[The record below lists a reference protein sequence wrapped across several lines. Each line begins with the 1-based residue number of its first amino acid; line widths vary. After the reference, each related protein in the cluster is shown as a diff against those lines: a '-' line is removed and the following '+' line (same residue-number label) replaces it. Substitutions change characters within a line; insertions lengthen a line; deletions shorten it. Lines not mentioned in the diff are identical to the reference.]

1 MRVYFAASVS
11 SIHAKF
17 TLIHFYRVIEAIIK
31 VKNIATPDTVNIFS
45 FLSFLRIF

>member
-17 TLIHFYRVIEAIIK
+17 TLIHFYRVTEAIIK